1 MLQDKKTLKEYG
13 IGKITFSDSK
23 AKMEPAEPVYF
34 HCSLSDYKSS
44 KPSEANVRI
53 DSCLLFET
61 HFLIMVE

>member
-1 MLQDKKTLKEYG
+1 VLQDKKTLKEYG

-44 KPSEANVRI
+44 KPSEANVKKI
-53 DSCLLFET
+53 HVTIPFFGNSFSD
-61 HFLIMVE
+61 M